1 MQQRNSDLSKIGT
14 ITHGSLTEGLK
25 MRVSPNVSVED
36 LRVGKF
42 VVVDGVKNQFFSM
55 VTDVTLEASNQEIL
69 QKPPE
74 NAQTLL
80 GQVLAGNQTFATVEL
95 KPMLMLP
102 YLDETEDV
110 SEEILPVKTIPP
122 HFSPS
127 FNALEKEVAR
137 IFGSEQL
144 DPKFFNIG
152 KPLDMEIPVTLNL
165 ERFVERS
172 NGIFGKTGTGKTFL
186 TRIALCGLISR
197 EKAVNLIFDMHSEY
211 GWAGSS
217 EGGSPVKGLKQI
229 FNDKVVIASLDP
241 ETTKA
246 KTPKLDIEVTISL
259 DELEPEDIVSL
270 GDEIRLNETA
280 LETMNLLRAKFGKN
294 WIETLISRCEAESSK
309 EVAGEVGAHNESV
322 AALFRKLKRIQELPF
337 VESKDKADKS
347 FHEILNKLKSG
358 KSVVLE
364 FGRRSGTLDYLLVS
378 NLLTRKIHKEY
389 VKISESY
396 YANPTKN
403 QKPIPLVITIEEAH
417 RFLNPQTAKQTA
429 FGMIAREMRKYFVTL
444 LVVDQRPSEIY
455 DEVLSQL
462 GTRIVALLNDEKDIS
477 AVFSGV
483 SGSSSLR
490 SVLASLDP
498 KQQAMILGYAVPMPI
513 VVRTRDF
520 DEDFYKDVSSW
531 SSGSGVNFDSEKS
544 LGNDLDGV
552 F

>member
-1 MQQRNSDLSKIGT
+1 MQQRNSDPTKIGT

-55 VTDVTLEASNQEIL
+55 VTDVTLEATNQEIL

-74 NAQTLL
+74 NAETLL
-80 GQVLAGNQTFATVEL
+80 GQVLAGNQTFATAEL

-102 YLDETEDV
+102 YLDEIDDV

-197 EKAVNLIFDMHSEY
+197 GKAVNLIFDMHSEY

-217 EGGSPVKGLKQI
+217 EGGNPVKGLKQI

-246 KTPKLDIEVTISL
+246 KTPRLDIEVTISL
-259 DELEPEDIVSL
+259 DELEPEDIISL
-270 GDEIRLNETA
+270 ADEINLNETA
-280 LETMNLLRAKFGKN
+280 LETMNLLRPKFGKG
-294 WIETLISRCEAESSK
+294 WIETLISKCEAEGSK
-309 EVAGEVGAHNESV
+309 DVANEVGAHNESV
-322 AALFRKLKRIQELPF
+322 AALFRKLKRIQILPF

-347 FHEILNKLKSG
+347 FQEILNKLKSG

-364 FGRRSGTLDYLLVS
+364 FGRRTSVLEYLLVS
-378 NLLTRKIHKEY
+378 NLLTRKIHEEY

-396 YANPTKN
+396 YANPAKN
-403 QKPIPLVITIEEAH
+403 QKPTPLVITIEEAH

-531 SSGSGVNFDSEKS
+531 SSNSGVSFDSEKN